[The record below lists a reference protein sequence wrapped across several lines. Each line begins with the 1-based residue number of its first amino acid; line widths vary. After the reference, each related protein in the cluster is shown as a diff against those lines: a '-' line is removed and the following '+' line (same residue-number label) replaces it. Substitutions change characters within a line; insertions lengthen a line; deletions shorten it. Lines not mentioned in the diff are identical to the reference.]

1 MIRIALTMLLCL
13 PFALPL
19 RAGILADGTRLIY
32 SAQSREKTL
41 MLANTNRYPV
51 IVQSWVDD
59 GEGNPELARAPFV
72 VLPAVFRLA
81 PGERQAIRI
90 IYNQEPLPPDRE
102 SVFWLNLYEIP
113 PVTRAQ
119 EDSARVMLAMNTQL
133 KLFWRPAG
141 LDAALDKAVEKLRF
155 RLVRS
160 GAGWAIECDNPT
172 PLNVS
177 FTSLRLTSG
186 AAAEPEMDMM
196 ARAFSTRRYALSGPP
211 DGARQIRFYYLDE
224 NGAAKTGTAAIALA
238 TPSSTP

>member
-1 MIRIALTMLLCL
+1 MIRIALTALLCL
-13 PFALPL
+13 LTALPL

-32 SAQSREKTL
+32 PAQRREKTL

-90 IYNQEPLPPDRE
+90 IYNQDPLPPDRE

-113 PVTRAQ
+113 PETRGQAETPRVT
-119 EDSARVMLAMNTQL
+119 LAMNTQL

-141 LDAALDKAVEKLRF
+141 LTAALDKAVDKLRF
-155 RLVRS
+155 RLVRE
-160 GAGWAIECDNPT
+160 GTGWAIECENPT

-177 FTSLRLTSG
+177 FTSLQLAGGAG
-186 AAAEPEMDMM
+186 AAPEMDMM
-196 ARAFSTRRYALSGPP
+196 TRAFSTRRYTLSGPP
-211 DGARQIRFYYLDE
+211 GGARQIRFSWLDE
-224 NGAAKTGTAAIALA
+224 HGAAKTGTAAIGRVI
-238 TPSSTP
+238 PSSTP